1 MTKTR
6 GTLLLAA
13 LGIVAAACS
22 PGGDA
27 TPSTATSQQAAQ
39 SDQGGDAAPAAVPG
53 ADIPSSVRDGF
64 PVAIPGGWD
73 KDILADLGLTET
85 TGAQLLYP
93 REDFDRIVAFY
104 DQWTADQSGDYL
116 KTEGPE
122 IVVFTSMESPSITI
136 SVSQDIE
143 ERGTLYT
150 QLLVAV
156 PEG

>member
-6 GTLLLAA
+6 GTFLLAA

-22 PGGDA
+22 PGGGA
-27 TPSTATSQQAAQ
+27 TPSTPTSQQPAQ
-39 SDQGGDAAPAAVPG
+39 SDQGGDTAPAAVPG

-64 PVAIPGGWD
+64 PVVIPGGWD

-93 REDFDRIVAFY
+93 RGDFDRIVAFY
-104 DQWTADQSGDYL
+104 DEWTADQSGDYL
-116 KTEGPE
+116 KTEGPD
-122 IVVFTSMESPSITI
+122 IVVFTSMEPPNVTI
-136 SVSQDIE
+136 SVGRDAE
-143 ERGTLYT
+143 EGGILYT